1 MGSLTNGL
9 PADVFLCARLLYNL
23 RESSFIHTM
32 LKHFQL
38 VLIAMPQ
45 ETPAARRTRCN
56 RRETSTARFSGSSTC
71 RSAAL
76 CRLKKRL
83 ETYRLSSSHGSAQN
97 SGIVSP
103 VFP

>member
-23 RESSFIHTM
+23 RESSFLHTM
-32 LKHFQL
+32 LKNFQL

-45 ETPAARRTRCN
+45 ATPAARRTRCK
-56 RRETSTARFSGSSTC
+56 RRETSTGRFSGSSTC

-83 ETYRLSSSHGSAQN
+83 EAYSRNVLSRNAQN
-97 SGIVSP
+97 SGIVSK
-103 VFP
+103 VL

>member
-23 RESSFIHTM
+23 REISFLHTM

-38 VLIAMPQ
+38 VLLTMPQ
-45 ETPAARRTRCN
+45 AAPAARRTRSK
-56 RRETSTARFSGSSTC
+56 RREISTGRFSGSSTC
-71 RSAAL
+71 RSAVL

-83 ETYRLSSSHGSAQN
+83 EAYRLSSSHGSAQN